1 MSINELLNIMKT
13 YKIVKDDFGFP
24 IKVEVKKPKSNAQL
38 ESPIQKAIADI
49 LMLHGFEVVRYN
61 CGNIATHDGK
71 PSYVV
76 ANRNLNSGMTAG
88 HPDLVAYKGTHA
100 VRIECKTDTGKVSPS
115 QAKYAANGLLYDNP
129 ILVMRSAND
138 AIAFCDRA
146 KTHGIKSAI
155 VDWVK
160 K

>member
-1 MSINELLNIMKT
+1 MKKYEWVT
-13 YKIVKDDFGFP
+13 GDHGQRIR
-24 IKVEVKKPKSNAQL
+24 VEIKKPKTEPSEAD
-38 ESPIQKAIADI
+38 IQKKIADI

-129 ILVMRSAND
+129 ILVMRSRVD
-138 AIAFCDRA
+138 AIMFCDRA

>member
-1 MSINELLNIMKT
+1 MKT
-13 YKIVKDDFGFP
+13 YKTVLDDHGFP
-24 IKVEVKKPKSNAQL
+24 IRVEIKKPKSNSQL

-71 PSYVV
+71 ASYVV

-88 HPDLVAYKGTHA
+88 HPDLIAFKGTHA
-100 VRIECKTDTGKVSPS
+100 VRIECKTETGKVSPS

-129 ILVMRSAND
+129 ILVMRSKVD

>member
-1 MSINELLNIMKT
+1 MKK
-13 YKIVKDDFGFP
+13 YEFVKDDHGFM
-24 IKVEVKKPKSNAQL
+24 IKIEVKKPKSNAQL

-76 ANRNLNSGMTAG
+76 ANRNLNSGMTSG
-88 HPDLVAYKGTHA
+88 HSDLIAFKDTHA
-100 VRIECKTDTGKVSPS
+100 VRIEVKTATGKVSTD

-129 ILVMRSAND
+129 ILVMRSKVD